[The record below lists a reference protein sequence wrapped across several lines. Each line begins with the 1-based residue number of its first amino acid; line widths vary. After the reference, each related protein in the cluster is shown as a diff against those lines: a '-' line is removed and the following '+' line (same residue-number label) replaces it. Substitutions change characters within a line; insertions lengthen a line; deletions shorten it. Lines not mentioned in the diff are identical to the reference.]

1 MPRKNIGKNT
11 HFSRPV
17 GGNYHK
23 HQPGRR
29 RNCALKYLIRDEINT
44 LLFVIKNPR
53 DQAIFRVA
61 YHHGLRASEIGA
73 IQVSDYRPGRRA
85 EQDHLVIPRLKG
97 SVGGNTLLVP
107 AAAHAIRMW
116 MKHRG
121 PKSGPMFISRENG
134 PITQQ
139 RLDQLM
145 KHYCNLAGIAPE
157 KAHFHAL
164 KHTCATILLSEE
176 KLSIVDVQ
184 HHLGH
189 KNIQSTMIYAELT
202 EQANE
207 ERARRLKDWK

>member
-1 MPRKNIGKNT
+1 MPRKNIGKNSL
-11 HFSRPV
+11 FSGRV
-17 GGNYHK
+17 GDNKHK
-23 HQPGRR
+23 HQLAPRR
-29 RNCALKYLIRDEINT
+29 KLVPKYLIRDEINV
-44 LLFVIKNPR
+44 LLSVIKNPR

-61 YHHGLRASEIGA
+61 YHHGLRAREIGA
-73 IQVSDYRPGRRA
+73 ILMSDYRPGRRA
-85 EQDHLVIPRLKG
+85 ENDYLMIERLKG
-97 SVGGNTLLVP
+97 SIGGDTLLVP
-107 AAAHAIRMW
+107 AAAHALRQW
-116 MKHRG
+116 VKKRG
-121 PKSGPMFISRENG
+121 PKSGPIFNTRQKG

-145 KHYCNLAGIAPE
+145 KHYCKLAEIPPE

-202 EQANE
+202 EQANQ
-207 ERARRLKDWK
+207 ERAARLKNWK